1 MGTAPGQVLYVGKIL
16 ATEPLLGSVGSHL
29 GGLSQSD
36 ILRRT
41 VGCAGVQRGSWQDKP
56 RPEGAGVCV
65 CEREAWPRGSCS
77 FRSWRPGSL
86 FICDIRLFTT
96 FVHLKGLREPP
107 DSQVV
112 TPKSAVGTILRCL
125 EREGI

>member
-1 MGTAPGQVLYVGKIL
+1 MRRGTA
-16 ATEPLLGSVGSHL
+16 
-29 GGLSQSD
+29 GGLG
-36 ILRRT
+36 RT
-41 VGCAGVQRGSWQDKP
+41 SPDPQGP
-56 RPEGAGVCV
+56 VCV
-65 CEREAWPRGSCS
+65 CVREAWPRGSCT
-77 FRSWRPGSL
+77 FRIWRPGSL
-86 FICDIRLFTT
+86 FICNIRLFTT